1 MGQICIA
8 VNRIYVQREVYPA
21 FVARFVESARR
32 LTWGEGIA
40 QDVDLGP
47 MCTQKGVKT
56 VQLHVDD
63 AVAKGAKLSCGGK
76 SPVVPGYE
84 NGNWYEPTILAEADH
99 TMLIMQ
105 EETFGPAVGVMPFD
119 TLDEAIRLAND
130 TPYGLAAIV
139 YTQNLTTAD
148 TCARQ
153 IQAGNVAV
161 NNVDAGVINAPYG
174 GIKASGFGKEH
185 GPEGLYEY
193 LVAKHIRIRVLP
205 G

>member
-21 FVARFVESARR
+21 FVARFVEATRL
-32 LTWGEGIA
+32 LTWGEGMA

-47 MCTQKGVKT
+47 MCTAKGVKT
-56 VQLHVDD
+56 VQRHVDD
-63 AVAKGAKLSCGGK
+63 AVAKGATLQCGGK
-76 SPVVPGYE
+76 APAVAGYE

-119 TLDEAIRLAND
+119 TVDEAIRLAND

-139 YTQNLTTAD
+139 YTQNLTTVE
-148 TCARQ
+148 TCARK
-153 IQAGNVAV
+153 IQAGNIAV
-161 NNVDAGVINAPYG
+161 NNPDAGVINAPYG
-174 GIKASGFGKEH
+174 GIKASGYGKEH

-193 LVAKHIRIRVLP
+193 LVAKHLRIRLLKD
-205 G
+205 